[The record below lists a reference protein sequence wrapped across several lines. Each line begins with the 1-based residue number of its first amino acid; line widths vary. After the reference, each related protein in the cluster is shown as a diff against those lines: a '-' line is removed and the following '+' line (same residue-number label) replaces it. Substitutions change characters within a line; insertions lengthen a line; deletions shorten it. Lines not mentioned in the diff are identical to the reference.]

1 MPGVQNK
8 EVVFRLNNVTMK
20 IPKGKL
26 VFIIGKVGQ
35 GKSSVLYSL
44 AGEMKH
50 SSVSTGSA
58 PSRLGSRSTMIRNGS
73 VAILTDKSWLM
84 PKSIRENICVGKP
97 FEEERLRKCIKMS

>member
-1 MPGVQNK
+1 MPGIQNK

-50 SSVSTGSA
+50 SRVSTDST
-58 PSRLGSRSTMIRNGS
+58 PSHLGSRSKMIRNGS